1 MEESKME
8 PIAIVGIGCRFPGG
22 ANNPESFWKLLQE
35 GIDATTDIPK
45 DRWDIQTFYDPDK
58 SKPGKAYTCHGGF
71 LEKVDEFD
79 AQFFGISPREAA
91 YMDPQQRILL
101 EIVWE
106 ALEDAGIIPEK
117 ITGSNTGVYIGAFT
131 LDYKI
136 LQLNSGSLEQID
148 THTATGA
155 MMTMVSNR
163 ISHIFDLRGP
173 SLSVDT
179 ACSGSLV
186 AVHLACQSIWN
197 NQCSMA
203 IAGGVNVIT
212 TPEYTIAESKGG
224 FLSPEGRC
232 KTFDTGADG
241 YARGEGAGV
250 VILKPLSQAIADNDF
265 VYAVIRGTGVNQD
278 GHTNGITVPRGE
290 SQENLMKEVYRNAGI
305 SPRQIRYIEAHGTG
319 TPTGDPI
326 EAKAIANAV
335 AADLPPGEKCIVGSV
350 KTNIGHLEA
359 ASGAAGLIKS
369 VLILQNKQIP
379 AHLHLRN
386 INPQIPIDRLRIPT
400 SMEPLPEKS
409 EPAIIGVNSFGFGG
423 TNAHVVIEE
432 APAQKHIKQA
442 ITNKTHR
449 NWPGMLPLSARN
461 KNALQDLAREYKE
474 LLAGDSITGDQLT
487 DIQYSAAKRRT
498 HHEHRLA
505 ISAYTKEEFIQ
516 KLDAFLAGENQMGV
530 SVGRAVANKYQK
542 LVFVYTGMG
551 PIWWAMGRQL
561 IEREPVFKQII
572 TKCDELIRKY
582 ANWSLFEEL
591 TADETN
597 SRLDQPQFAQ
607 PANFA
612 IQIGLTELWRA
623 WGVVP
628 DAVVGHSVGEVSAVY
643 AAGVLSLEDAVWLS
657 VERGRAQQTAVDKGS
672 MLAVGLS
679 RDEATQLINDL
690 GNDRVSIAAINS
702 PKSVTLA
709 GDITELEKIQAK
721 LQEQDILARFLKV
734 NVAYHSVQMDSL
746 RDGLLESLQKIS
758 PKPASIPIYS
768 TVSGKQMVGP
778 EFNNDYWWRNVRQ
791 PVDFEQAMNQII
803 QSGYNLFVE
812 VGPHPALAA
821 SISECL
827 ASTGSDGKILASIQ
841 RKKDEFMTM
850 SEALGTLYTLGY
862 PVDWEQIHPGQYQY
876 VKLPT
881 YPWQRE
887 RHWIETEES
896 TQKRLGKREHPLL
909 GRRLP
914 TPQPTWENELNL
926 HYYHY
931 LRDHRLQD
939 AEVFPGAGYVEM
951 GLACAQRVYGEH
963 TVSLEEVK
971 FTNALFLSQ
980 GSPKV
985 RLVFDS
991 REGNFTVFSQTQNGG
1006 NDWTSHATGR
1016 ISRNYNWI
1024 QPPKVNIDEV
1034 LMRCPDEY
1042 PQTDC
1047 YQDFR
1052 TKGFQYGPYFQGVQ
1066 KIWVGPREVLGRIS
1080 FSGITDLG
1088 EADYIFH
1095 PAILDACIQIMIM
1108 KIPPDFLPVRI
1119 ERFNVYRRPESTLWS
1134 YAFIKEMTDQRLYG
1148 DIKLLDDEGNIIAEM
1163 IGIHAQSMYNAGGYH
1178 ADNINEWFYELQWQ
1192 LKMNS
1197 AGDEIAASAKSDNH
1211 QPGTWIIFSDI
1222 HGIGRRLA
1230 TRLEQQG
1237 ERTIIVLPGENYQ
1250 FTEASG
1256 QCILNPS
1263 SLEDHILLVNE
1274 IAGKDCPAVRGIV
1287 HMWATDAVDE
1297 REVTDDVLEKY
1308 RTLGCFAITTLAKAL
1323 EILGVTTKLWLI
1335 TRGCQM
1341 IDENTSPAAI
1351 LQTQVWGLG
1360 RVIGH
1365 QEMPSRWGGLID
1377 LDPSS
1382 APEEIQALFTEVYQ
1396 PDGEDQ
1402 IVFRAGERFT
1412 ARLANKAIPSSKA
1425 PIRFRT
1431 DGSYLI
1437 TGGFGAL
1444 GVLIS
1449 KWMVENGA
1457 RRLIMMSRA
1466 KFPPRSEWGH
1476 IAQDSSFAEQIA
1488 VIRGLEAKGATIHL
1502 APVDVGNRAQLAAYI
1517 QSYRDEGWPP
1527 ILGVIHSAGVVRDQ
1541 LLQQMDFETYNLVLR
1556 PKVSGAWNLH
1566 SVFADMPL
1574 DFFIL
1579 FSSTASLMGAMGQIN
1594 YASGNAYLD
1603 GLARYRSAHGLPA
1616 LSINWGPWAEVGMAS
1631 KLNLLDFYHQ
1641 KGIDAIYPH
1650 QGLEVMNRLFG
1661 QDSPQ
1666 VAVIPVT
1673 WSLACKNYFMGKV
1686 PAMVAELGLQN
1697 SGREAA
1703 AGNEDSLSETNNG
1716 PLQKVLACAP
1726 EDRLSTVEDCL
1737 QELVAGVLRFD
1748 RSKLDIH
1755 DSLSALGLDS
1765 MMATEMRNKI
1775 ELGFEIMIPIVDLLQ
1790 GLSVAE
1796 LAVKVLVKLNDARKF
1811 ADVPVSAVSIQELA
1825 GQTGD
1830 DLVAELLEEIDG
1842 LSDQEIQKLLDS
1854 EEEIPVKI

>member
-1 MEESKME
+1 ME

-22 ANNPESFWKLLQE
+22 ANNPESFWKLLKE

-101 EIVWE
+101 EVVWE

-117 ITGSNTGVYIGAFT
+117 IAGSSTGVYIGAFT

-136 LQLNSGSLEQID
+136 LQLGSGGVDHID
-148 THTATGA
+148 THTSTGA

-186 AVHLACQSIWN
+186 AIHLACQSIWN

-250 VILKPLSQAIADNDF
+250 VILKPLSQALADNEF

-290 SQENLMKEVYRNAGI
+290 SQENLMKTVFQNAGI

-326 EAKAIANAV
+326 EANAIANAV
-335 AADLPPGEKCIVGSV
+335 TSELPPGEKCIVGSV

-379 AHLHLRN
+379 AHLHLKN
-386 INPQIPIDRLRIPT
+386 INPQIPMDRLRIPT
-400 SMEPLPEKS
+400 AMEPLPEKS
-409 EPAIIGVNSFGFGG
+409 GPAIIGINSFGFGG
-423 TNAHVVIEE
+423 TNAHIVIEE
-432 APAQKHIKQA
+432 APVQKQITTA
-442 ITNKTHR
+442 ITNKINP

-461 KNALQDLAREYKE
+461 KNALRDLAQKYKE
-474 LLAGDSITGDQLT
+474 LLAGDRISEEQLA
-487 DIQYSAAKRRT
+487 DIEYSSAKRRT

-505 ISAYTKEEFIQ
+505 VFAYTKEEFIQ
-516 KLDAFLAGENQMGV
+516 KLDSFLAGESQMGV
-530 SVGRAVANKYQK
+530 SVGRTIANKNK

-561 IEREPVFKQII
+561 IEREPVFKQVI
-572 TKCDELIRKY
+572 TKCDELTRKY
-582 ANWSLFEEL
+582 VNWSLLEEL

-612 IQIGLTELWRA
+612 IQIALTELWRS

-643 AAGVLSLEDAVWLS
+643 AAGVLSLEDAMWLS
-657 VERGRAQQTAVDKGS
+657 VERGRAQQKAVNKGS

-690 GNDRVSIAAINS
+690 GSDKVSIAAINS

-709 GDITELEKIQAK
+709 GDIAELEIIQAK
-721 LQEQDILARFLKV
+721 LQEQEILARFLKV

-746 RDGLLESLQKIS
+746 RDELLESLQKIS
-758 PKPASIPIYS
+758 PKPASMPIYS

-778 EFNNDYWWRNVRQ
+778 EFNNDYWWQNVRQ

-812 VGPHPALAA
+812 VGPHPALAS

-827 ASTGSDGKILASIQ
+827 ASTGSEGKILASIQ

-850 SEALGTLYTLGY
+850 SEALGALYTLGY
-862 PVDWEQIHPGQYQY
+862 PVDWERIHPGQYQY
-876 VKLPT
+876 VKLPS

-887 RHWIETEES
+887 RHWAETEELI
-896 TQKRLGKREHPLL
+896 QKRLGKRDHPLL
-909 GRRLP
+909 GRRLQ
-914 TPQPTWENELNL
+914 TPQPSWESEMNL
-926 HYYHY
+926 FYYKY

-939 AEVFPGAGYVEM
+939 VEVFPGAGYVEM
-951 GLACAQRVYGEH
+951 GLACAQKIYGEY
-963 TVSLEEVK
+963 TVSLEEVN

-985 RLVFDS
+985 RLVYNS
-991 REGNFTVFSQTQNGG
+991 REGNYTIFSKTQSSG
-1006 NDWTSHATGR
+1006 NDWQSHATGR
-1016 ISRNYNWI
+1016 ISRNCNGI
-1024 QPPKVNIDEV
+1024 QPQKINIDDV
-1034 LMRCPDEY
+1034 LGRCPTEY
-1042 PQTDC
+1042 SQTEC
-1047 YQDFR
+1047 YQDFSN
-1052 TKGFQYGPYFQGVQ
+1052 KGFQYGPHFQGVQ
-1066 KIWVGPREVLGRIS
+1066 KICVGPKEVLGRIS
-1080 FSGITDLG
+1080 LSWLKDLG
-1088 EADYIFH
+1088 ETDYIFH

-1119 ERFNVYRRPESTLWS
+1119 ERFNVYRRPGSTLWS
-1134 YAFIKEMTDQRLYG
+1134 YAFIKEITDQKLYG
-1148 DIKLLDDEGNIIAEM
+1148 DIKLLDDEGNVIAEM
-1163 IGIHAQSMYNAGGYH
+1163 IGIHAQSLYNAGGYH
-1178 ADNINEWFYELQWQ
+1178 VDNINDWLYELQWQ
-1192 LKMNS
+1192 PKKNS
-1197 AGDEIAASAKSDNH
+1197 AGDEVAASAKSDNR
-1211 QPGTWIIFSDI
+1211 QPGTWIIFSDTQ
-1222 HGIGRRLA
+1222 GTGRRLA
-1230 TRLEQQG
+1230 TKLQQKG
-1237 ERTIIVLPGENYQ
+1237 ERTVIVLPGENYQ

-1256 QCILNPS
+1256 QCILNPL
-1263 SLEDHILLVNE
+1263 SLEDHLHLVTE
-1274 IAGKDCPAVRGIV
+1274 IAGKDCPAIRGII
-1287 HMWATDAVDE
+1287 HMWVTDAVDE
-1297 REVTDDVLEKY
+1297 KEITDAVLEKY
-1308 RTLGCFAITTLAKAL
+1308 KTLGSFAITTLAKAL
-1323 EILGVTTKLWLI
+1323 DTLGVTTKLWLV

-1341 IDENTSPAAI
+1341 IDEHTSPAAI

-1360 RVIGH
+1360 RVLGH
-1365 QEMPSRWGGLID
+1365 QEMPSIWGGLID
-1377 LDPSS
+1377 MDLSS
-1382 APEEIQALFTEVYQ
+1382 DPEEILFTEVCR

-1402 IVFRAGERFT
+1402 IAFRAGERFV
-1412 ARLANKAIPSSKA
+1412 ARLVNKDIQSSKA
-1425 PIRFRT
+1425 PLRFRT
-1431 DGSYLI
+1431 EGSYLI

-1457 RRLIMMSRA
+1457 RRLIMMSRS

-1476 IAQDSSFAEQIA
+1476 IAQDSPFADQIA
-1488 VIRGLEAKGATIHL
+1488 VIRELEAKGATIHL
-1502 APVDVGNRAQLAAYI
+1502 ASVDVGDREQLADFI
-1517 QSYRDEGWPP
+1517 ESYRNEGWPP
-1527 ILGVIHSAGVVRDQ
+1527 ILGVIHSAGIVRDR
-1541 LLQQMDFETYNLVLR
+1541 LLQQIDIETYNLVLR
-1556 PKVSGAWNLH
+1556 PKISGAWNLH
-1566 SVFADMPL
+1566 SVFADMDMSL
-1574 DFFIL
+1574 DFFVL
-1579 FSSTASLMGAMGQIN
+1579 FSSTASLMGALGQIN

-1603 GLARYRSAHGLPA
+1603 GLARYRTAHGLPA
-1616 LSINWGPWAEVGMAS
+1616 LSINWGPWAEVGMAT
-1631 KLNLLDFYHQ
+1631 KLNLLDFYRQ
-1641 KGIDAIYPH
+1641 KGIDSIHPQ
-1650 QGLEVMNRLFG
+1650 QGLEVMNRLLG

-1673 WSLACKNYFMGKV
+1673 WSLACKNYFMGKA
-1686 PAMVAELGLQN
+1686 PAMVAELGLQK
-1697 SGREAA
+1697 EAA
-1703 AGNEDSLSETNNG
+1703 AGSEDSLNENQNG
-1716 PLQKVLACAP
+1716 PLQKILACAP
-1726 EDRLSTVEDCL
+1726 EDRKSTIEDCL
-1737 QELVAGVLRFD
+1737 QDLVAGVLRFD

-1755 DSLSALGLDS
+1755 ESLSTLGLDS
-1765 MMATEMRNKI
+1765 MMATEIRNKI
-1775 ELGFEIMIPIVDLLQ
+1775 ELGFGIPISIVDLLQ
-1790 GLSVAE
+1790 GFSVSQLAE
-1796 LAVKVLVKLNDARKF
+1796 KVLTKLNDAGKF
-1811 ADVPVSAVSIQELA
+1811 NDTPVSIASIQEMAKQA
-1825 GQTGD
+1825 GD
-1830 DLVAELLEEIDG
+1830 NLVSELLEKIDG
-1842 LSDQEIQKLLDS
+1842 LSDEEIQKL
-1854 EEEIPVKI
+1854 IQQ